1 MRLKPITNTR
11 NIENFHVKVNE
22 QDMYTFFKKHDANK
36 DGKLSWDELK
46 QAFTDL
52 GVTWVSWT
60 TDRALVNAD
69 DDEDGYISEGEMNKL
84 IQFALKRKLP
94 TQRQAQHLK
103 QSGRMMMQMKESNPS
118 VSSTK

>member
-1 MRLKPITNTR
+1 MRQKPMTNTR
-11 NIENFHVKVNE
+11 NIENFRVKVNE
-22 QDMYTFFKKHDANK
+22 QEMYTFFKKHDANK

-69 DDEDGYISEGEMNKL
+69 DDEDGYISEREMDKL

-94 TQRQAQHLK
+94 TQR
-103 QSGRMMMQMKESNPS
+103 R
-118 VSSTK
+118 

>member
-1 MRLKPITNTR
+1 MRQNPITNVCHKPVTNMR

-22 QDMYTFFKKHDANK
+22 QEMYNIFKKHDANK

-52 GVTWVSWT
+52 GVTWVWVSWT

-69 DDEDGYISEGEMNKL
+69 DNEDGYINEREMHKL
-84 IQFALKRKLP
+84 IQFALARNLP
-94 TQRQAQHLK
+94 TQRRERK
-103 QSGRMMMQMKESNPS
+103 NSS